1 MSNPTRYK
9 LIFTVPLPALELCKA
24 AVFASGA
31 GAYPGGRYVEACL
44 ELPGTEQFIPTE
56 GAKPSL
62 GTVGELERVE
72 VMRVE
77 VMCVGEDV
85 MREAVRR
92 LKAAHPYEEP
102 AYEVYR
108 MEDVE

>member
-1 MSNPTRYK
+1 ME
-9 LIFTVPLPALELCKA
+9 V
-24 AVFASGA
+24 
-31 GAYPGGRYVEACL
+31 CL
-44 ELPGTEQFIPTE
+44 ESPATEQFIPTE
-56 GAKPSL
+56 GAKPSI
-62 GTVGELERVE
+62 GIVGELERVE

-102 AYEVYR
+102 GYEVYK
-108 MEDVE
+108 MEDV